1 MHDKQNLQGINI
13 KKDRKLKEG
22 NIAAVSFGRAESAGE
37 GQSNV
42 GAHIEKKNGFNF
54 FYYLE
59 ILSVQYTFNIWI
71 QCTSINLL
79 RCTFYMFWFL

>member
-42 GAHIEKKNGFNF
+42 GAHIEKKMVLIF
-54 FYYLE
+54 FIIWKYFP
-59 ILSVQYTFNIWI
+59 FNIHLI
-71 QCTSINLL
+71 FEYSVL
-79 RCTFYMFWFL
+79 R

>member
-42 GAHIEKKNGFNF
+42 GAHIEKKMVLF
-54 FYYLE
+54 FL
-59 ILSVQYTFNIWI
+59 LFGNTFRPIYI
-71 QCTSINLL
+71 
-79 RCTFYMFWFL
+79 